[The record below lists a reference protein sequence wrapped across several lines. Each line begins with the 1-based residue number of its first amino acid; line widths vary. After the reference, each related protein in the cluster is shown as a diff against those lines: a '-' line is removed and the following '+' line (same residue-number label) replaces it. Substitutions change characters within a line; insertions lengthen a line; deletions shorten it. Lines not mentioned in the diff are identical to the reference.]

1 MVVRPTAIE
10 IVTALALQPHPEGG
24 FFRET
29 YRAATGL
36 ETPRGWRP
44 ACTAI
49 LFLVTPS
56 APSRLHRLNSDELW
70 IAQAGVPLEI
80 TAIDPD
86 GELRRHV
93 LGNPGEALR
102 DPGPMAIERGAPLP
116 QALVPGGWWQGA
128 RVAGAEQGG
137 DVDGACEGGAAGRAR
152 EWSLVSCV
160 VTPGF
165 CYEDYELGGRRA
177 LLTAFPQHARLIA
190 ALTAPE

>member
-1 MVVRPTAIE
+1 MVRPTAIE
-10 IVTALALQPHPEGG
+10 IVTALALRPHPEGG

-29 YRAATGL
+29 YRAAGGL

-49 LFLVTPS
+49 LFLVTLS
-56 APSRLHRLNSDELW
+56 APSRLHRLSSDELW
-70 IAQAGVPLEI
+70 IAQGGVPLEI
-80 TAIDPD
+80 STIDPD
-86 GELRRHV
+86 GELGRHV
-93 LGNPGEALR
+93 LGNPVAALL
-102 DPGPMAIERGAPLP
+102 DSSPTTIERGAPLP
-116 QALVPGGWWQGA
+116 QALVPGGSWQGA
-128 RVAGAEQGG
+128 RVAGAAGG
-137 DVDGACEGGAAGRAR
+137 ER

-177 LLTAFPQHARLIA
+177 LLAAYPQHARLIA